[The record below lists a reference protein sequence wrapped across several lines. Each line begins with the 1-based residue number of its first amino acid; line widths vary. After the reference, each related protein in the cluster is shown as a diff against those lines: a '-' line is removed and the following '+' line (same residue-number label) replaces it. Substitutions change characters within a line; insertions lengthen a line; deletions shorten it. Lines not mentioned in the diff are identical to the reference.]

1 MKKLVLL
8 LITAALLLG
17 ALVGCAAT
25 VDNTDHTVDTA
36 APESSVPSDTDSDLN
51 RFRPVD
57 CGIQAMPVYEFP
69 FIGLTAVLPQTILD
83 RLDSREVFA
92 FTDENY
98 TADSAISYAVLRF
111 SVTTE
116 AQRAEEG
123 MSVDIWSW
131 EAALEKLGAIGVYE
145 KEVVGQLDALT
156 LCDTHEKFGESAD
169 GRYEYYFSTN
179 SAADAALLSE
189 LKAAE
194 LSIGEMHEFDPNLG
208 YTAFSA
214 DRIDGVATVGSFAAE
229 DIFGNPY
236 TQEIFQEYALTLVN
250 AFTTWCSP
258 CVQEMPE
265 LEKLRRQYA
274 EKNIKLGVIA
284 VVLDV
289 KTQDGIDEGALG
301 RAKTLY
307 ERSEA
312 QFPFLIPDD
321 GNLNGR
327 LTGISAVPESFFVD
341 RNGNIVSE
349 PYVGANSLEGW
360 TEIVDAELAALGA
373 ER

>member
-1 MKKLVLL
+1 MKKLILF
-8 LITAALLLG
+8 LITAAMLLG

-25 VDNTDHTVDTA
+25 TEDTDHTVDTA
-36 APESSVPSDTDSDLN
+36 APESSTPPDTGSDLN

-57 CGIQAMPVYEFP
+57 CGIQAQPVYEFP
-69 FIGLTAVLPQTILD
+69 FIGLTTVLPQAILD

-156 LCDTHEKFGESAD
+156 FCDTHEKFGESAD

-236 TQEIFQEYALTLVN
+236 TQEIFQENDLTLVN

-289 KTQDGIDEGALG
+289 KTQDGIDEGALE

-327 LTGISAVPESFFVD
+327 LAGISAVPESFFVD

-360 TEIVDAELAALGA
+360 TEIVDAELAALEG
-373 ER
+373 

>member
-83 RLDSREVFA
+83 RLDSRDVFA